1 MGGVINNIGFLLM
14 QKGKLKTFRWMRF
27 SANLMWISYYGYISN
42 FASMLFEI
50 IYTIINLRE
59 IFRKEKHNE

>member
-1 MGGVINNIGFLLM
+1 M
-14 QKGKLKTFRWMRF
+14 QKGKLEIFRWMRF
-27 SANLMWISYYGYISN
+27 GANLMWVSYYGYILN

-59 IFRKEKHNE
+59 IFGKEKHE